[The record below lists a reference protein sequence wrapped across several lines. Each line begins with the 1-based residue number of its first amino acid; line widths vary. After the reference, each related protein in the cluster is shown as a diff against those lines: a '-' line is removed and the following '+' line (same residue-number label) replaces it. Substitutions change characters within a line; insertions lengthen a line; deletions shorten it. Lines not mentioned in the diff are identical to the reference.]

1 MRPGFSAVTPEVA
14 VICSLLL
21 IGLSF
26 LVWHAWWLFLLVW
39 FGSHRHGQLV
49 CEQHW
54 CTRPTLLGSI
64 AVACFLSPKMSD
76 EAQLF
81 FESVV
86 PHVGVV
92 CALHAVSPRDG

>member
-14 VICSLLL
+14 VICSLLM

-54 CTRPTLLGSI
+54 CTRPMSF
-64 AVACFLSPKMSD
+64 ASLSPKMSD
-76 EAQLF
+76 EAQLWWTA
-81 FESVV
+81 VV
-86 PHVGVV
+86 IASPTF
-92 CALHAVSPRDG
+92 CTCLAIALERRR